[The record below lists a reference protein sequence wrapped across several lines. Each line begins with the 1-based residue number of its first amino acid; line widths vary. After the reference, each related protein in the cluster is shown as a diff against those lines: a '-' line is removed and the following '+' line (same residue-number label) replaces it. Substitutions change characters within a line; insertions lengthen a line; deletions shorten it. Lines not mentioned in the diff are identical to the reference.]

1 MKYSFPNLPEA
12 FAPALDLL
20 APELGLE
27 LTPDGMPVTVTCAE
41 GGLTLRHTADGITV
55 TCGRVCE
62 FCRALSH
69 LSANADVDEQSRFSM
84 LCYMADVSRNAVLN
98 LPSAKQLLRLLAL
111 CGYDSMMLYTED
123 TFELPEYP
131 HFGHMRGRFT
141 QAELREIDDYAYA
154 LGIEVIPCIQTLAHL
169 KTAIRWRELG
179 AFSDTEDILLVGDD
193 RTYAFIDAMLDACRA
208 CFRSNRINIGMDE
221 AHALGLGKYLK
232 KNGYTPAPEI
242 MLAHLD
248 RVVAQ
253 CHAKGYDPMMWSDM
267 FFRMAFGGTYRV
279 REGEIEQ
286 SIIDRVPDGLTLVYW
301 DYYSLDR
308 QIFTH
313 MVDCH
318 LKFRNPIAF
327 AGGAWKWYGFAPCN
341 RLSLV
346 STEMQLDVCAER
358 GLDQIIVTAWGDN
371 GAEAPQFSILS
382 TLLYFA
388 ERGYR
393 AAVDAA
399 HLESRAQACFGIGF
413 DDLLVLDAPNELPG
427 VVESREHVNPCKYM
441 LYNDPMT
448 GLLDRHINPATDP
461 AAFAAN
467 ADRLLALADHPR
479 WGYMYRSLGQL
490 CRVLV
495 RKCDLTIRMR
505 SAYLADDRA
514 TLSAIADEIPAIL
527 ADLDAF
533 TEAFRETWEREN
545 KTFGFDTEELRL
557 GGLRA
562 RLEGT
567 IRRLR
572 RYLEGKDARIE
583 EFEQPVLT
591 YDCRREDDPTPRYI
605 SINRW
610 HENVTASSIA
620 QI

>member
-1 MKYSFPNLPEA
+1 MKYSFPNLPAE

-27 LTPDGMPVTVTCAE
+27 LAADGTPVTVTKTE
-41 GGLTLRHTADGITV
+41 GGIAIRHTDGGVAIA
-55 TCGRVCE
+55 CSRVCE

-69 LSANADVDEQSRFSM
+69 LAAGADVDEQGRFSL

-98 LPSAKQLLRLLAL
+98 MASAKQLLRLLAL
-111 CGYDSMMLYTED
+111 CGYDAMMLYTED
-123 TFELPEYP
+123 TFALPEYP
-131 HFGHMRGRFT
+131 HFGYMRGSFT
-141 QAELREIDDYAYA
+141 QDELREIDDYAYA

-169 KTAIRWRELG
+169 KTSLRWREFA
-179 AFSDTEDILLVGDD
+179 AFSDTDDILLVGDD
-193 RTYAFIDAMLDACRA
+193 RTYAFIDAMLAACRS
-208 CFRSNRINIGMDE
+208 CFRSRRINIGMDE
-221 AHALGLGKYLK
+221 AHALGLGNYLK

-253 CHAKGYDPMMWSDM
+253 CHAQGYDPMMWSDM

-286 SIIDRVPDGLTLVYW
+286 SIIDRVPAGLTLVYW

-313 MVDCH
+313 MVDSH
-318 LKFRNPIAF
+318 LKFHNPIAF

-371 GAEAPQFSILS
+371 GAEAAQFSILS

-388 ERGYR
+388 ERGYNET
-393 AAVDAA
+393 VDNA
-399 HLESRAQACFGIGF
+399 HLEARAQACFGIGF
-413 DDLLVLDAPNELPG
+413 DELLLLDAPNELPG

-441 LYNDPMT
+441 LYNDPIA
-448 GLLDRHINPATDP
+448 GLLDRHVNPETDP

-479 WGYMYRSLGQL
+479 WGYMYRSLGLL
-490 CRVLV
+490 CRLLV
-495 RKCDLTIRMR
+495 RKCDLSIRIR
-505 SAYLADDRA
+505 AAYLAGDRA
-514 TLSAIADEIPAIL
+514 TLAAIADEIPAII

-533 TEAFRETWEREN
+533 TDAFRDAWEREN
-545 KTFGFDTEELRL
+545 KTFGFDVEELRL

-562 RLEGT
+562 RLSST
-567 IRRLR
+567 IRRLN
-572 RYLEGKDARIE
+572 RYLDGTDARIE
-583 EFEQPVLT
+583 ECEQPVLT

-605 SINRW
+605 SLNRW
-610 HENVTASSIA
+610 HLNATPGSIA